1 MALVVS
7 AAPSPA
13 LPNTGRVLVTGADG
27 FIGKSLCARLA
38 AAGIDHV
45 GAVRAPRPGAASS
58 RELVVLGDFAAAD
71 WTSVMQG
78 VDAIVHLAGRAHVAT
93 AREASDPTPF
103 VVANV
108 HVTRR
113 LLDAAVRAGV
123 RRVVLASTIKVYGEA
138 TLPGRPFRAGD
149 PTAPQDAYAHS
160 KAGAEHVLWHACRD
174 EAIEGVALRLPL
186 TYGAGVKGNFAR
198 LLDAVAAERMLPLGG
213 IDNRRTLLYV
223 GNAVSA
229 IESALTAP
237 ALAGETLPVADAESV
252 STSEL
257 VLRLARELGVA
268 AHLFQLPA
276 VVMRAGGMLAGKRAS
291 LARLLGTLE
300 VDAGRFRELARWTPP
315 FTVDQGLAA
324 TAAWWKLR
332 HSL

>member
-1 MALVVS
+1 VVT
-7 AAPSPA
+7 AAPSSYA
-13 LPNTGRVLVTGADG
+13 GRVLVTGADG
-27 FIGKSLCARLA
+27 FIGKALCARLA
-38 AAGIDHV
+38 AAQIDHI
-45 GAVRAPRPGAASS
+45 GAVRALRSGAAPS
-58 RELVVLGDFAAAD
+58 RDLAVLGDFAAAD
-71 WTSVMQG
+71 WTAALEG

-93 AREASDPTPF
+93 ARDASDPTPF

-138 TLPGRPFRAGD
+138 TRPGRPFRAGD

-160 KAGAEHVLWHACRD
+160 KAGAEHVLWHVCRD
-174 EAIEGVALRLPL
+174 GRIEGVALRLPL
-186 TYGAGVKGNFAR
+186 TYGPGVKGNFAR
-198 LLDAVAAERMLPLGG
+198 LLDAVAAERRLPLGG

-229 IESALTAP
+229 IESALTTP

-252 STSEL
+252 STSDL
-257 VLRLARELGVA
+257 ILRLARELGVA
-268 AHLFQLPA
+268 PRLFHVPA
-276 VVMRAGGMLAGKRAS
+276 VVMRAGAMLAGRRAS

-300 VDAGRFRELARWTPP
+300 VDAGRFRELARWTPA

-324 TAAWWKLR
+324 TAARWKLQ

>member
-7 AAPSPA
+7 AGPSPSF
-13 LPNTGRVLVTGADG
+13 PRPGRVLVTGADG
-27 FIGKSLCARLA
+27 FIGKALCAGLVA
-38 AAGIDHV
+38 AKVPHV
-45 GAVRAPRPGAASS
+45 GAVRALRPGATRSADI
-58 RELVVLGDFAAAD
+58 VALGDFAAAE
-71 WTSVMQG
+71 WTPVLQS

-93 AREASDPTPF
+93 ARDASDPTPF

-113 LLDAAVRAGV
+113 LLDAARQAGV

-138 TLPGRPFRAGD
+138 TLPGKPFRAGD
-149 PTAPQDAYAHS
+149 PAAAHDAYAHS
-160 KAGAEHVLWHACRD
+160 KAGAENVLWQACRD
-174 EAIEGVALRLPL
+174 GAIEGVVLRLPL
-186 TYGAGVKGNFAR
+186 TYGPGVKGNFAR
-198 LLDAVAAERMLPLGG
+198 LLDAVAAERLLPLGR
-213 IDNRRTLLYV
+213 IDNRRSLLYV

-229 IESALTAP
+229 IESALAIP

-257 VLRLARELGVA
+257 VLRLARELDVA
-268 AHLFQLPA
+268 PRLFHMPSL
-276 VVMRAGGMLAGKRAS
+276 VMRAGGMLLGKRAS

-300 VDAGRFRELARWTPP
+300 VDAGRFGEIARWTPP
-315 FTVDQGLAA
+315 FTVDEGLAA

>member
-1 MALVVS
+1 MS
-7 AAPSPA
+7 TTPSPS
-13 LPNTGRVLVTGADG
+13 LPYPGRLLVTGADG
-27 FIGKSLCARLA
+27 FIGRALCARLA
-38 AAGIDHV
+38 AARVSHV
-45 GAVRAPRPGAASS
+45 GAVRALPPGGTPS
-58 RELVVLGDFAAAD
+58 RDIIALGDFAAAD
-71 WTSVMQG
+71 WTSVLRG

-93 AREASDPTPF
+93 ARDASDPTPF

-113 LLDAAVRAGV
+113 LLDAALQAGV

-138 TLPGRPFRAGD
+138 TLPGKPFRAGD

-160 KAGAEHVLWHACRD
+160 KAGAEHVLWHACRGG
-174 EAIEGVALRLPL
+174 AIEGVALRLPL
-186 TYGAGVKGNFAR
+186 TYGPGVKGNFAR
-198 LLDAVAAERMLPLGG
+198 LLDAVAAERRLPLAG

-229 IESALTAP
+229 IESALTTP

-257 VLRLARELGVA
+257 VLRLTRALGVA
-268 AHLFQLPA
+268 PRLFHVPA
-276 VVMRAGGMLAGKRAS
+276 FAMRAGGMLLGKRAS

-300 VDAGRFRELARWTPP
+300 VDAGRFRELARWVPP
-315 FTVDQGLAA
+315 FTVDEGLAA

>member
-1 MALVVS
+1 MS
-7 AAPSPA
+7 ATPSASLSYP
-13 LPNTGRVLVTGADG
+13 GRLLVTGANG
-27 FIGKSLCARLA
+27 FIGRALCARLTA
-38 AAGIDHV
+38 ARAPYV
-45 GAVRAPRPGAASS
+45 GVVRALPPGEGAS
-58 RELVVLGDFAAAD
+58 RDIVALGDFAAAD
-71 WTSVMQG
+71 WASVLDG
-78 VDAIVHLAGRAHVAT
+78 VDTIVHLAGRARVMPGGD
-93 AREASDPTPF
+93 ASDPTPF

-113 LLDAAVRAGV
+113 LLDAALQAGV

-138 TLPGRPFRAGD
+138 TLPGKPFRAGD

-160 KAGAEHVLWHACRD
+160 KAGAEHVLWRACRD
-174 EAIEGVALRLPL
+174 GAIEGVALRFPL
-186 TYGAGVKGNFAR
+186 TYGPGVKGNFAR
-198 LLDAVAAERMLPLGG
+198 LLDAVAAERRLPLGA

-229 IESALTAP
+229 IEAAMVMP

-257 VLRLARELGVA
+257 ALRLARELDVA
-268 AHLFQLPA
+268 PRLFHVPGFVL
-276 VVMRAGGMLAGKRAS
+276 RAGGMLLGRRAS

-300 VDAGRFRELARWTPP
+300 VDAGRFREIARWTPP
-315 FTVDQGLAA
+315 FTLDQGLAA
-324 TAAWWKLR
+324 TAAWWRLR